1 MNQQQQIQQQPAT
14 TAAERV
20 AQINKQLDS
29 LDDDMFTMQRDV
41 SDYAEIHGWGDE
53 IVKHGLKQIHVIE
66 RRITELQEE
75 RRQLRAATQTMRAS

>member
-1 MNQQQQIQQQPAT
+1 MAQQQPQL

-29 LDDDMFTMQRDV
+29 LDDDVFTLQRDV
-41 SDYAEIHGWGDE
+41 SDYAEANSWGGE

-66 RRITELQEE
+66 RRIAELQEE
-75 RRQLRAATQTMRAS
+75 RRQLRAATQTTLAS

>member
-1 MNQQQQIQQQPAT
+1 MEAQQQPQL

-41 SDYAEIHGWGDE
+41 SDYAEAHGWGDR
-53 IVKHGLKQIHVIE
+53 IVKRGLDQIHGME
-66 RRITELQEE
+66 RRIAELQEE